1 MLLRT
6 NNLLKLS
13 EGFSKP
19 IYAVSM
25 TIFYIL
31 SLSMGYR

>member
-1 MLLRT
+1 M
-6 NNLLKLS
+6 KLS

-25 TIFYIL
+25 MSFYIL
-31 SLSMGYR
+31 SIINAHISFK